1 MACVPSDD
9 PSGRVDDIFRAIARI
24 EVYVEKAGGIDGLLA
39 EQNELY
45 DAVERRPMILSEAA
59 VKLGPLAEAME
70 PGIPWR
76 DIRGLGNAL
85 RHSYDK
91 VNLEIVR
98 VIIDTH
104 LPPLAAA
111 CERMKS
117 VLPKRAE
124 PE

>member
-1 MACVPSDD
+1 VPSDD
-9 PSGRVDDIFRAIARI
+9 PAGRVDDVLRAIARI
-24 EVYVEKAGGIDGLLA
+24 EAYVEKAEGIDALLA
-39 EQNELY
+39 DQNELY
-45 DAVERRPMILSEAA
+45 DAVERRLMILSEAA

-85 RHSYDK
+85 RHSYDT
-91 VNLEIVR
+91 VNPEIVR
-98 VIIDTH
+98 VIINTH

-117 VLPKRAE
+117 VLAQARS
-124 PE
+124 